1 MSAMKTLWVVV
12 ILLVMLLV
20 VFARYRYHQ
29 SDHLNVDP
37 AAREEIEKAKR
48 R

>member
-1 MSAMKTLWVVV
+1 MKTKWAIAIAIV
-12 ILLVMLLV
+12 ILLLA
-20 VFARYRYHQ
+20 FALYRSRQ

>member
-1 MSAMKTLWVVV
+1 MQTRWAVAILIV
-12 ILLVMLLV
+12 ILLLA
-20 VFARYRYHQ
+20 FALYRSHQ

>member
-1 MSAMKTLWVVV
+1 MKTKWAIAILIV
-12 ILLVMLLV
+12 ILLLAFVL
-20 VFARYRYHQ
+20 YRSRQ